1 MQSKSMLPALPPPM
15 GIDPFDG
22 RPWVLLPGTLCTGAV
37 FDAFLDALDVP
48 IASRHVV
55 NLQYPNVA
63 DYADILA
70 NTATPD
76 AIICGFSLGAIAAA
90 HLADRLDAA
99 EFVLFG
105 LNPRAD
111 DPAKRCGR
119 LELARDVAAIGGRAA
134 LAGRL
139 PPLAGSDPDHARAL
153 VLSMAD
159 DAQHFIEAQTA
170 LALDRPG
177 ALSALAGARCPVK
190 LLTGTDD
197 NQAPL
202 SLAHEAA
209 SAAPNGR
216 VVPLEG
222 LGHYALVEDPTSCA
236 RALSDVWTPL

>member
-1 MQSKSMLPALPPPM
+1 MLPALPPPM
-15 GIDPFDG
+15 GIDPSDG

-48 IASRHVV
+48 IASRHFVD
-55 NLQYPNVA
+55 LQYPQVE
-63 DYADILA
+63 DYTDILA
-70 NTATPD
+70 NMVGPD
-76 AIICGFSLGAIAAA
+76 AIVCGFSLGAIAAA

-99 EFVLFG
+99 EIVLFG

-119 LELARDVAAIGGRAA
+119 LELARDVATIGGRAA
-134 LAGRL
+134 LASRL
-139 PPLAGSDPDHARAL
+139 PPLAGRDPNHARAF

-177 ALSALAGARCPVK
+177 ALSALASAACPVTM
-190 LLTGTDD
+190 LTGTGDQ
-197 NQAPL
+197 QAPL
-202 SLAHEAA
+202 SLAQEAA
-209 SAAPNGR
+209 SAAPNGC
-216 VVPLEG
+216 VVALEG

-236 RALSDVWTPL
+236 RALSDVWTPQ

>member
-1 MQSKSMLPALPPPM
+1 MLLALPPPM
-15 GIDPFDG
+15 GTDPSDQ

-37 FDAFLDALDVP
+37 FDGLLDTLGVP
-48 IASRHVV
+48 IASRHIVD
-55 NLQYPNVA
+55 LQYPNVG

-70 NTATPD
+70 DAGTPET
-76 AIICGFSLGAIAAA
+76 IVCGFSLGAIAAA

-99 EFVLFG
+99 EIVLFG

-119 LELARDVAAIGGRAA
+119 LELARDVAAIGGGAA
-134 LAGRL
+134 LVGRL
-139 PPLAGSDPDHARAL
+139 PPLAGRDPEQARAF

-159 DAQHFIEAQTA
+159 DAQHFVEAQTT

-177 ALSALAGARCPVK
+177 ALSALAGARCPVT

-216 VVPLEG
+216 VVALEG
-222 LGHYALVEDPTSCA
+222 LGHYALVEDPSYCA
-236 RALSDVWTPL
+236 RALSDVWTPQ